1 LLFKKW
7 KREKNK
13 MIDELGNWRRT
24 HYSKNVSPELNGKE
38 IIVFGW
44 IEDIRDLG
52 KIIFYTLRDRE
63 GIIQLTVHKKTVSK
77 KLLDKLSFI
86 KRQYVI
92 GVKGIV
98 KANPEAPKGVE
109 ITPLEVK
116 ILGEALHPLPL
127 DPTGRVPAE
136 LDTRLKARIL
146 DLRRPEC
153 RAIFLIKH
161 EAVNAIRSFLAD
173 KGYIEVHTPRI
184 ISAAAEGGAALFT
197 INYFDSQA
205 YLAQSPELYKE
216 QLITVF
222 EKVFEVGT
230 FFRAEETH
238 TRRHLNEFIS
248 VDLEEA
254 FVTMDDVM
262 KIQEEMIVDVISKV
276 KEKRKEELE
285 ILGVNLEKPKT
296 PFKKYTYSEILKEL
310 EKVEEKI
317 EWGNDISTPAYRKL
331 ATLHPNEFYFIID
344 WPSKTRPFY
353 IKPKENNPELSYAF
367 DLMYEWI
374 EIASGGSR
382 VDKKTVF
389 LERLKEQNLNPESF
403 KFYLDVFDYGMP
415 PHAGWG
421 LGLDRLIMALLKRE
435 NIREVVLF
443 PRDRFL
449 LAP

>member
-1 LLFKKW
+1 
-7 KREKNK
+7 
-13 MIDELGNWRRT
+13 MIEELGDWRRT
-24 HYSKNVSPELNGKE
+24 HYSKDISSKLDGKE
-38 IIVFGW
+38 VIVFGW

-52 KIIFYTLRDRE
+52 KITFYTLRDKE
-63 GIIQLTVHKKTVSK
+63 GIIQITVHKKNVSK
-77 KLLDKLSFI
+77 KLLEKLSLI
-86 KRQYVI
+86 KRQYAI
-92 GVKGIV
+92 GVKGII
-98 KANPEAPKGVE
+98 KANSEAPKGVE
-109 ITPLEVK
+109 LIPLEIK
-116 ILGEALHPLPL
+116 ILGEAIHPLPL
-127 DPTGRVPAE
+127 DPTGRTPAE

-146 DLRRPEC
+146 DLRRPES
-153 RAIFLIKH
+153 RAIFLIRH
-161 EAVNAIRSFLAD
+161 EVTNAIRSFLIK

-184 ISAAAEGGAALFT
+184 ISAAAEGGAALFK

-222 EKVFEVGT
+222 EKVFEIGT

-254 FVTMDDVM
+254 FVTMNDVM
-262 KIQEEMIVDVISKV
+262 KVQEEMIVYAISKV
-276 KEKRKEELE
+276 KEERKEELE
-285 ILGVNLEKPKT
+285 ILGVNLEIPKI
-296 PFKKYTYSEILKEL
+296 PFKRYTYDEILKEL
-310 EKVEEKI
+310 EKAGEKI

-331 ATLHPNEFYFIID
+331 GNLHLNEFYFIID

-353 IKPKENNPELSYAF
+353 IKPKEDNPELSYAF

-389 LERLKEQNLNPESF
+389 LERLKEQNLNPNSF

-449 LAP
+449 LVP

>member
-1 LLFKKW
+1 
-7 KREKNK
+7 
-13 MIDELGNWRRT
+13 MVDELENWRRT
-24 HYSKNVSPELNGKE
+24 HYSKEISPKLDGKE
-38 IIVFGW
+38 VIVFGW

-52 KIIFYTLRDRE
+52 KIAFYTLRDRE
-63 GIIQLTVHKKTVSK
+63 GVIQFTVHKKNASE
-77 KLLDKLSFI
+77 KLLEKLSSI
-86 KRQYVI
+86 KRQYAI
-92 GVKGIV
+92 GVKGVI

-109 ITPLEVK
+109 LTPLEVK

-127 DPTGRVPAE
+127 DPTGRVPAD
-136 LDTRLKARIL
+136 LDTRLKTRIL

-161 EAVNAIRSFLAD
+161 EAVNAIRNFLVN

-184 ISAAAEGGAALFT
+184 ISAAAEGGAALFS
-197 INYFDSQA
+197 IKYFDTQA

-230 FFRAEETH
+230 FFRAEEAH

-262 KIQEEMIVDVISKV
+262 KTQEEMIVYTISKV
-276 KEKRKEELE
+276 KENRKEELE
-285 ILGVNLEKPKT
+285 TLGVTLDTPKT
-296 PFKKYTYSEILKEL
+296 PFKRYTYDEILNEL
-310 EKVEEKI
+310 KNIGETI
-317 EWGNDISTPAYRKL
+317 EWGEDISTPAYRKL
-331 ATLHPNEFYFIID
+331 GKLHLNEFYFIVD

-353 IKPKENNPELSYAF
+353 IKPKENNAKLSYAF

-382 VDKKTVF
+382 VDKKTIF

-421 LGLDRLIMALLKRE
+421 LGLDRFIMALLKIQ

-443 PRDRFL
+443 PRDKFL
-449 LAP
+449 LVP